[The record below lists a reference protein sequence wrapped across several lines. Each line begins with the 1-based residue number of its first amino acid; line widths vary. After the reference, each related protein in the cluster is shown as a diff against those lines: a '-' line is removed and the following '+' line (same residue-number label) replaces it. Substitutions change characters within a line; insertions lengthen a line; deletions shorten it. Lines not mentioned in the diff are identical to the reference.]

1 MSSFGDYGIKNI
13 DTKMVQTEVKAYI
26 VTGEDEDGPWWFLV
40 GSGKRY
46 SDISSATRFSFS
58 EKGRATA
65 EAYAAKKGGRV
76 EEVCEL
82 IARNFAA

>member
-1 MSSFGDYGIKNI
+1 MSNFGDYGIKKI
-13 DTKMVQTEVKAYI
+13 ETQMIQFKSKAYI

-46 SDISSATRFSFS
+46 SDISSASRFSYS

-76 EEVCEL
+76 EEVCEM
-82 IARNFAA
+82 ITRNH